1 MSDIPHISPFF
12 LTCSPQVDLPAVGT
26 NLQDQSLV
34 TSLYQ
39 LNTPVSNS
47 TNVHVPQ
54 ALAASFITL
63 PQILG
68 KSGAD
73 SYVQELN
80 STIFERAAAIV
91 ASGAAVSQI
100 GLEKIFTAQ
109 AKQFGEQ
116 DGIVFLSLNWIKAF
130 VK

>member
-1 MSDIPHISPFF
+1 MISPSPFPSPC
-12 LTCSPQVDLPAVGT
+12 LHSPQVDLPAVGT
-26 NLQDQSLV
+26 NLQDQALV
-34 TSLYQ
+34 GSLY
-39 LNTPVSNS
+39 LSDNPISNS
-47 TNVHVPQ
+47 TNPHVPE

-80 STIFERAAAIV
+80 STISQRAAAIV

-109 AKQFGEQ
+109 AMQFGEQ
-116 DGIVFLSLNWIKAF
+116 DGMFSVSVLITALLTLR
-130 VK
+130 

>member
-1 MSDIPHISPFF
+1 M
-12 LTCSPQVDLPAVGT
+12 GT
-26 NLQDQSLV
+26 NLQDQALVASLFLFD
-34 TSLYQ
+34 S
-39 LNTPVSNS
+39 PISNS
-47 TNVHVPQ
+47 TNSHVPET
-54 ALAASFITL
+54 LAASFITL

-80 STIFERAAAIV
+80 STISERAAAIV

-109 AKQFGEQ
+109 AMQFGEQ
-116 DGIVFLSLNWIKAF
+116 DGILFCLWFDLKPC
-130 VK
+130 

>member
-1 MSDIPHISPFF
+1 MGDFPPLSPSF
-12 LTCSPQVDLPAVGT
+12 LTCPPQVDLPAVGT

-73 SYVQELN
+73 SYVQELK
-80 STIFERAAAIV
+80 STISERAAAIV

-109 AKQFGEQ
+109 AMQFGEQ
-116 DGIVFLSLNWIKAF
+116 DGILFCLWFGLTCC
-130 VK
+130 